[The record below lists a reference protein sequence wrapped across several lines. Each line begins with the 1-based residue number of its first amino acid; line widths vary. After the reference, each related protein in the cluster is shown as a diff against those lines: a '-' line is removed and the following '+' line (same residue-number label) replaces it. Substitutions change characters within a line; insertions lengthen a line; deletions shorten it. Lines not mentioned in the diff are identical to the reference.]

1 MSGTQLGY
9 GVNDAVGDAMAYVVP
24 VTGFAIT
31 MTSRQLL
38 LNPAGTLATGA
49 VTLPLNPPDGCI
61 AEITTTQQLTS
72 FTVSANTGD
81 SLAYGVLVAVTEII
95 PTNSATAGIATG
107 TIKYKYTLAGYQATS
122 NSTPVNPRTWIRVQ

>member
-1 MSGTQLGY
+1 MGTQLGY
-9 GVNDAVGDAMAYVVP
+9 GQGDVVGDAMQYVVP

-31 MTSRQLL
+31 MQTRQLL

-49 VTLPLNPPDGCI
+49 VTLPLNPPDGCT

-72 FTVSANTGD
+72 FTVSANTND
-81 SLAYGVLVAVTEII
+81 SIAYGVLVAVTEII

-107 TIKYKYTLAGYQATS
+107 TIKYKYTLNGYVAGNAAA
-122 NSTPVNPRTWIRVQ
+122 VNPRTWIRVQ